1 MLVGLTGGIGSG
13 KSTVAKVFEI
23 LGSAVFNSDEIA
35 KQVYF
40 DTKIKQEVIDL
51 LGEKAY
57 KNNSEIDKTYISQQ
71 IFNDTRL
78 LQKLNAIIH
87 PAVIEAFKKFIAIHP
102 QKIIIKESALLFEAK
117 LTDELDK
124 IIVVTA
130 DENTRVKRVI
140 ERDKI
145 SSELVAQKIKSQ
157 LSDVEKI
164 KKAHYVIRNN
174 DDELVLPQIL
184 KIHAELL
191 RQL

>member
-23 LGSAVFNSDEIA
+23 LGSAVFNSDEVA

-130 DENTRVKRVI
+130 NENTRVKRVI

-145 SSELVAQKIKSQ
+145 SSDLVAQKIKSQ

>member
-23 LGSAVFNSDEIA
+23 LGSAVFNSDEVA

-57 KNNSEIDKTYISQQ
+57 KNNSEIDKIYISQQ

>member
-23 LGSAVFNSDEIA
+23 LGSAVFNSDEVA
-35 KQVYF
+35 KQIYF

-57 KNNSEIDKTYISQQ
+57 KNNSEIDKIYISQQ

-145 SSELVAQKIKSQ
+145 SSDLVAQKIKSQ

-174 DDELVLPQIL
+174 DNELVLPQIL

>member
-124 IIVVTA
+124 I
-130 DENTRVKRVI
+130 
-140 ERDKI
+140 KI
-145 SSELVAQKIKSQ
+145 GR
-157 LSDVEKI
+157 
-164 KKAHYVIRNN
+164 AHV
-174 DDELVLPQIL
+174 
-184 KIHAELL
+184 
-191 RQL
+191 

>member
-23 LGSAVFNSDEIA
+23 LGSAVFTSDEVA

-145 SSELVAQKIKSQ
+145 SSDLVTQKIKSQ

-174 DDELVLPQIL
+174 DVELVLPQIL

>member
-23 LGSAVFNSDEIA
+23 LGSAVFNSDEVA

>member
-13 KSTVAKVFEI
+13 KSTVSKVFEI
-23 LGSAVFNSDEIA
+23 LGCVIFNSDEVA

-40 DTKIKQEVIDL
+40 DAQVKQAVIDL
-51 LGEKAY
+51 LSEKAY
-57 KNNSEIDKTYISQQ
+57 NNNAEINKTYISQQ

-78 LQKLNAIIH
+78 LQKLNTIIH
-87 PAVIEAFKKFIAIHP
+87 PAVIEAFKKFIHSHP
-102 QKIIIKESALLFEAK
+102 YKIIIKESALLFEAK

-130 DENTRVKRVI
+130 DENTRIKRVI
-140 ERDKI
+140 ERDKT
-145 SSELVAQKIKSQ
+145 SSDLVAQKIKSQ
-157 LSDVEKI
+157 LSDIEKI
-164 KKAHYVIRNN
+164 KKADYVIRNT

>member
-23 LGSAVFNSDEIA
+23 LGSAVFNSDEVA

-145 SSELVAQKIKSQ
+145 SSDLVAQKIKSQ

>member
-23 LGSAVFNSDEIA
+23 LGSAVFTSDEVA

-145 SSELVAQKIKSQ
+145 SSDLVTQKIKSQ